1 MKTHLKTHKSGLK
14 IEFSQDFK
22 SLNPIS
28 CLYFKSVLIC
38 SVNQPLLIS
47 YLFEIAMDLR
57 RTSTL
62 IPGGKNSQ
70 TPKTKLLKRGEI
82 EEWFAKNLRSVE
94 AAKFMKAKDKFL

>member
-1 MKTHLKTHKSGLK
+1 MFCKLTTTIKLV
-14 IEFSQDFK
+14 I
-22 SLNPIS
+22 
-28 CLYFKSVLIC
+28 
-38 SVNQPLLIS
+38 
-47 YLFEIAMDLR
+47 LFEIAMDLR